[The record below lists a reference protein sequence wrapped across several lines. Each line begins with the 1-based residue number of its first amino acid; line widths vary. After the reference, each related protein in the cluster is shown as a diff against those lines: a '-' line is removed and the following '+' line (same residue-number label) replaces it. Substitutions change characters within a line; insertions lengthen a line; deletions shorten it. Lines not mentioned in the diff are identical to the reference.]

1 MNPRLIS
8 SLLMAGLGCIG
19 SHAWA
24 QSARSTP
31 APATVAQA
39 SPAQKPSNDVEAA
52 FKRAVVTSGTP
63 YVPTSSPPIPTVEV
77 KGIDDVIG
85 KNPIATLKAGKSMSA
100 QLSDMA
106 TAAGWMLIWDAPDF
120 SIEQPVNVSSDFF
133 KAIDTI
139 IESAVQAGTRLKAT
153 FYRGNN
159 TLRITEF

>member
-1 MNPRLIS
+1 MSPRLIS

-19 SHAWA
+19 TQAWA
-24 QSARSTP
+24 QTARTTP
-31 APATVAQA
+31 PQVLTAQA
-39 SPAQKPSNDVEAA
+39 SPAQNASNDTEAA
-52 FKRAVVTSGTP
+52 FRRAVMTSGTP
-63 YVPTSSPPIPTVEV
+63 YVPTANPAIPMVEA

-85 KNPIATLKAGKSMSA
+85 KNPVATLKAGKSMST
-100 QLSDMA
+100 QLGDMA

-133 KAIDTI
+133 KAIDTV
-139 IESAVQAGTRLKAT
+139 IESAVQTGTRLKAT